1 MAQAPGGS
9 RRSPVP
15 WWREWMP
22 WYDNAGRF
30 SAFKLAV
37 LVLLFVPATMIAARY
52 LGGALGPRPIN
63 AALHQIGNWTLRL
76 LLISLAVRPA
86 RSILH
91 WPRLMQ
97 VRRLIGVMAFGYA
110 AVHLVVYAADE
121 AFNLQKVAVEIVL
134 RIYLTIG
141 FAALLILAAMALT
154 STDSM
159 VRRLGG
165 RRWRRLH
172 QLVFGAALLA
182 VIHFFMQTKVN
193 VDEPWVMAGLFAWLM
208 GYRAA
213 SWYDK
218 RRRGMPDW
226 LPAALSVGA
235 GIATAVG
242 ESVYYW
248 IKLGV
253 APAKVLAANLVFT
266 VGPRPAWIVAA
277 ICLGLVLAGLARKRL
292 PWVSKP
298 VPEYS

>member
-1 MAQAPGGS
+1 MADAPGGS

-37 LVLLFVPATMIAARY
+37 LILLFVPATMIAARC
-52 LGGALGPRPIN
+52 LDGALGPRPIN

-91 WPRLMQ
+91 WPRLIQ
-97 VRRLIGVMAFGYA
+97 LRRLIGIVAFGYA

-141 FAALLILAAMALT
+141 VAALLILAAMALT
-154 STDSM
+154 STDGM

-172 QLVFGAALLA
+172 QLVYGAALLA

-213 SWYDK
+213 TWYDK
-218 RRRGMPDW
+218 RRGGMPDW
-226 LPAALSVGA
+226 LPVALSAGA

-253 APAKVLAANLVFT
+253 APGKVLAANLVFT

-277 ICLGLVLAGLARKRL
+277 ICLGLVLAGLARQRL
-292 PWVSKP
+292 PRVGKP
-298 VPEYS
+298 APEYS